1 MEGAPEGGADGVAS
15 GGTEDG
21 DPAVVGV
28 ARTGAG
34 SRAGR
39 AGPVDEAEGDG
50 VAESRVERAEE
61 AGVLNPECRAVN
73 ASQTREIDI
82 AVPIPTVTVPMSS
95 AGDCFRLLGERRAD
109 LWVAGAGRG
118 GGGGGDGNEDGEESE
133 GGEGN
138 EDGEGVP
145 GGGAFSSKSS
155 ISAGRAPW
163 PSRQEADTFPKT
175 RSSPE
180 GARSCADCGAH
191 SLSGVRDVNC

>member
-1 MEGAPEGGADGVAS
+1 M
-15 GGTEDG
+15 
-21 DPAVVGV
+21 
-28 ARTGAG
+28 
-34 SRAGR
+34 
-39 AGPVDEAEGDG
+39 
-50 VAESRVERAEE
+50 AESRVERAEE
-61 AGVLNPECRAVN
+61 AGVLNSECRAVN

-95 AGDCFRLLGERRAD
+95 AGACFRLLGERRAD

-118 GGGGGDGNEDGEESE
+118 GEEGGEVNEDGEESE
-133 GGEGN
+133 
-138 EDGEGVP
+138 DREGVP
-145 GGGAFSSKSS
+145 GRGAFSSKSS

-163 PSRQEADTFPKT
+163 PSRREADTFPKT